1 MFTATGRLPV
11 KRAGGRYRNPESV
24 RPSKLF
30 QRTSSGSGKVAVF
43 RPPVSL
49 YVQRSTVPVV
59 TLYEYTSAGV
69 RTDSKVTPSS
79 VLLACHWSPPMTP
92 TGKFGTGR
100 SCPVAVASTCNTLMP
115 SSLVTKANHFPSRD
129 RSKSST
135 PQAMWPVRA
144 VCFFVARSRYA
155 SR

>member
-1 MFTATGRLPV
+1 
-11 KRAGGRYRNPESV
+11 
-24 RPSKLF
+24 
-30 QRTSSGSGKVAVF
+30 
-43 RPPVSL
+43 
-49 YVQRSTVPVV
+49 
-59 TLYEYTSAGV
+59 
-69 RTDSKVTPSS
+69 
-79 VLLACHWSPPMTP
+79 MTP

-135 PQAMWPVRA
+135 PQAMCPVRA

>member
-1 MFTATGRLPV
+1 MFTATGRLLE
-11 KRAGGRYRNPESV
+11 KRAGGRYRNPEIV

-30 QRTSSGSGKVAVF
+30 QRTNSGSGKVAVF

-69 RTDSKVTPSS
+69 RTDSKVKPSS
-79 VLLACHWSPPMTP
+79 LLLGCHWSSPLTP
-92 TGKFGTGR
+92 TGNFRTGR
-100 SCPVAVASTCNTLMP
+100 SCPVAVSSTCNTLTP
-115 SSLVTKANHFPSRD
+115 SSLVTKASHFPSRD

-135 PQAMWPVRA
+135 PQVIWPVRA
-144 VCFFVARSRYA
+144 VCLFVARS
-155 SR
+155 

>member
-1 MFTATGRLPV
+1 MFTATGRLPE
-11 KRAGGRYRNPESV
+11 KRAGGRYRNPEIV

-59 TLYEYTSAGV
+59 TLYEYTSAVV
-69 RTDSKVTPSS
+69 RTDSKVKPSS

-92 TGKFGTGR
+92 TGNLVTGR
-100 SCPVAVASTCNTLMP
+100 SVPVAGSLTCNM
-115 SSLVTKANHFPSRD
+115 
-129 RSKSST
+129 
-135 PQAMWPVRA
+135 
-144 VCFFVARSRYA
+144 
-155 SR
+155 